1 MWRKQEEPKSSS
13 SPREANAGPVAV
25 SRNEPPSP
33 AVPAITPVIT
43 KASPA
48 RTPVAAAV
56 PQPSAA
62 ATQVPSVTTSTANV
76 STTLVIKGAITG
88 REDLFIDGDVQGKIR
103 IDGGR
108 VTVGCNGRV
117 TADIEAREITV
128 QGNVRGNLQGQER
141 VRIGPTGCARGNVI
155 TRRIFIEEGAELHGT
170 VEITPAETSDRG
182 SQSSHSKSPAV
193 LAEVAEPVPVGNQE
207 SPLVA

>member
-13 SPREANAGPVAV
+13 SPREPNAGPVAG
-25 SRNEPPSP
+25 SRNDPPSP
-33 AVPAITPVIT
+33 AVPVITPVIT
-43 KASPA
+43 KIPPA
-48 RTPVAAAV
+48 LSPVAAAL
-56 PQPSAA
+56 PEPPAA
-62 ATQVPSVTTSTANV
+62 ATRVPSVSTGNV
-76 STTLVIKGAITG
+76 STTLVIKGEITG

-141 VRIGPTGCARGNVI
+141 VQIGPTGCARGNVI

-182 SQSSHSKSPAV
+182 SQSSHSKSPTV
-193 LAEVAEPVPVGNQE
+193 LAEVAESVPVGGQE
-207 SPLVA
+207 SPIVA